1 MIFIQ
6 LNKLRRK
13 RTREDS
19 DRREE
24 LRRIY
29 ESKGIKPVGS
39 YFTLGRYDT
48 VAIFEAPDE
57 KTALW
62 LSHEISDL
70 YSSET
75 LVAIK
80 REDALKLVE

>member
-6 LNKLRRK
+6 LNKFRQK
-13 RTREDS
+13 RTQEAS
-19 DRREE
+19 EKREE
-24 LRRIY
+24 LMRIY

-39 YFTLGRYDT
+39 YYTLGRYDT
-48 VAIFEAPDE
+48 IAIFEAPDE

-62 LSHEISDL
+62 LAHQVSDIFCT
-70 YSSET
+70 ET
-75 LVAIK
+75 LVALK